1 MLHPGKRRRSRRTPT
16 QSLDMRMCLAAAGS
30 EERTPR
36 RFGGGCS
43 TPESAVAAG
52 ALQHSYWTSTCVGL
66 QREVRNERHA
76 ALAED
81 APPPK
86 APSQPAHSNTVTG
99 QATVCTEDACLLLTG
114 Q

>member
-1 MLHPGKRRRSRRTPT
+1 MLHPRKRRRCRRTPT
-16 QSLDMRMCLAAAGS
+16 QLLNKRMCRTAAGS

-52 ALQHSYWTSTCVGL
+52 ALQHNHWTCACVWL
-66 QREVRNERHA
+66 RREVRNERHA